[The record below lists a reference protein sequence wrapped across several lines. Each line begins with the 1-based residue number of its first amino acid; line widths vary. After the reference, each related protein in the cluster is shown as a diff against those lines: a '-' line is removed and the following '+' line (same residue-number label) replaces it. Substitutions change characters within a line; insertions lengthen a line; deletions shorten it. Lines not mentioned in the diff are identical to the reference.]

1 MRFHALPAAAAALVA
16 LMLAVGCAGL
26 HSNEAVPQIYT
37 LASAAPPPAAASAP
51 ADAATASAVAPG
63 GPGAPAVTVQ
73 VLRPLAA
80 PGLDTDQIALLRDT
94 QRLDYY
100 AASRWPAP
108 LPEFLQSLAIE
119 ALRASGKFRS
129 VQPDRGAFAAD
140 EVLQIE
146 IRRFQAEYAGE
157 GAPVV
162 HVQLLATLGRRNDRS
177 VLASVS
183 AESSAPAA
191 ENRMQAVIAAFQ
203 SAVGTAL
210 TDLAARLPP

>member
-1 MRFHALPAAAAALVA
+1 MRFKMRSARGLAAGAL
-16 LMLAVGCAGL
+16 LAVAGCGGL
-26 HSNEAVPQIYT
+26 HSDQPPVQVYT
-37 LASAAPPPAAASAP
+37 LDPVTAESKPEAAGDAASLL
-51 ADAATASAVAPG
+51 
-63 GPGAPAVTVQ
+63 
-73 VLRPLAA
+73 VLRPQAA
-80 PGLDTDQIALLRDT
+80 PGLDTEHIALRRSA

-183 AESSAPAA
+183 AEGSAPAA

>member
-1 MRFHALPAAAAALVA
+1 MTFRKRSARGLAAGAWLALA
-16 LMLAVGCAGL
+16 GCGGL
-26 HSNEAVPQIYT
+26 HSDQPPVQVYT
-37 LASAAPPPAAASAP
+37 LDPVSAQAKPEAASA
-51 ADAATASAVAPG
+51 TASLL
-63 GPGAPAVTVQ
+63 
-73 VLRPLAA
+73 VLRPQAA
-80 PGLDTDQIALLRDT
+80 PGLDTEHIALRRSA

-129 VQPDRGAFAAD
+129 VQPDRGAFAGD

-162 HVQLLATLGRRNDRS
+162 HVQLLATLGHRNDRS
-177 VLASVS
+177 VMASVS
-183 AESSAPAA
+183 ADSSVPAA

-203 SAVGTAL
+203 SATATAL

>member
-1 MRFHALPAAAAALVA
+1 MTLKMCSACALAAGAWLAAA
-16 LMLAVGCAGL
+16 GCGGL
-26 HSNEAVPQIYT
+26 HSDQPPVQVYT
-37 LASAAPPPAAASAP
+37 LDPVPAESRAEPAS
-51 ADAATASAVAPG
+51 
-63 GPGAPAVTVQ
+63 GAPSLL
-73 VLRPLAA
+73 VLRPQAA
-80 PGLDTDQIALLRDT
+80 PGLDGEHIALRRSA

-119 ALRASGKFRS
+119 ALRASGKFRG

-162 HVQLLATLGRRNDRS
+162 HVQLLATLGHRNDRS
-177 VLASVS
+177 VIASVS
-183 AESSAPAA
+183 ADSSVPAT

-203 SAVGTAL
+203 SATATAL